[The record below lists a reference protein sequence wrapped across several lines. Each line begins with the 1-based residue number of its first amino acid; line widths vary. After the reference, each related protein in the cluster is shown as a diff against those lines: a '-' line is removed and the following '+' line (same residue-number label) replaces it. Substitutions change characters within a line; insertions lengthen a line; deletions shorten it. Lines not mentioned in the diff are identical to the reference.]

1 MSNKRKNFWNLSAVV
16 TGLFAAISMGVLAT
30 VLIPEEQPEPAP
42 TDPPPVTEPANCTIM
57 DNYEV
62 IVSDAL
68 AQAYDAAKSVKKVY
82 WISENAELPPMPD
95 PACFGQTNDPAVLQA
110 LLNDAAEI
118 LDGQETVFNM
128 DTDYIS
134 ATKVTYYLD
143 KSILV
148 ITWNQVLDNYIYTFS
163 EVKLS
168 HPSQF
173 RRFLAGNE
181 YNSDYIHTTSKM
193 AGMVNAVMASS
204 ADFYRG
210 RNHGIIVYDGEV
222 KRTDHADQVDACF
235 IDKDGNMILLPAG
248 ELTEME
254 ETQKFVDEHGI
265 QFSLAFGPIL
275 VQDGVR
281 CEPDYYFLGEVND
294 EYPRAALCQKDD
306 LHYVIVTSNSGYGYV
321 NSTTIHDFAARID
334 ELGCKYAYTLD
345 GGATGTISMQ
355 GNNLNPLHHERWISD
370 IIYFATAMPND
381 EEIAEPTEP

>member
-1 MSNKRKNFWNLSAVV
+1 MSNKRKINWNVIVIAA
-16 TGLFAAISMGVLAT
+16 GLFASISMGVLAYLL
-30 VLIPEEQPEPAP
+30 VPEEQPEPVP
-42 TDPPPVTEPANCTIM
+42 TDPPPVTEPASYTIM
-57 DNYEV
+57 DNYEA
-62 IVSDAL
+62 IVSDAVS
-68 AQAYDAAKSVKKVY
+68 QAYDAAKSVRKAY
-82 WISENAELPPMPD
+82 WIPEDAELAPLPN
-95 PACFGQTNDPAVLQA
+95 PACYGQTDDPSVLQA
-110 LLNDAAEI
+110 LLDDAAEL
-118 LDGQETVFNM
+118 LDGQETIFNAE
-128 DTDYIS
+128 TDFIRG
-134 ATKVTYYLD
+134 TKVTYYLD

-148 ITWNQVLDNYIYTFS
+148 ITWQQVLDNYIYTFS

-173 RRFLAGNE
+173 RRYLSGNE
-181 YNSDYIHTTSKM
+181 YGSDYIHTTSKM

-222 KRTDHADQVDACF
+222 KRTDHADKVDACF
-235 IDKDGNMILLPAG
+235 IDQDGNMILLPAG
-248 ELTEME
+248 QLTEME
-254 ETQKFVDEHGI
+254 ETQKFVDENNI

-281 CEPDYYFLGEVND
+281 CEPDYYFLGEIFD

-306 LHYVIVTSNSGYGYV
+306 LHYVIVTSNSGYGYS

-355 GNNLNPLHHERWISD
+355 GNNINPLHHERWISD
-370 IIYFATAMPND
+370 IIYFATAIPSD
-381 EEIAEPTEP
+381 EDIPEATEP